1 VLPWDDGDDVAGEVH
16 QADATNLPLNEC
28 DRAGEG
34 RGAMPSP
41 PCQVVSWRR
50 HGNVL
55 RRNGRRSLSLS
66 PNRSKAASLSSGR
79 WLKRSD
85 AAIHRS
91 RLTQSVRQGGET
103 MHGSSGLVAR
113 IKQIRRAD
121 TRRAADSSGKA
132 PRTTAPQNDTT
143 ALEVLQTRVEHLEQ
157 LVEGLQD
164 SIHRESERQGGRIT
178 EFETRME
185 PAAISVALS
194 KDARD
199 RGL

>member
-1 VLPWDDGDDVAGEVH
+1 
-16 QADATNLPLNEC
+16 
-28 DRAGEG
+28 
-34 RGAMPSP
+34 
-41 PCQVVSWRR
+41 
-50 HGNVL
+50 
-55 RRNGRRSLSLS
+55 
-66 PNRSKAASLSSGR
+66 
-79 WLKRSD
+79 
-85 AAIHRS
+85 
-91 RLTQSVRQGGET
+91 
-103 MHGSSGLVAR
+103 MHESSGLVAR
-113 IKQIRRAD
+113 IKQIRRAE

-132 PRTTAPQNDTT
+132 PRTTAPQDDTT

-178 EFETRME
+178 ELETRME